1 MARYLIDVNL
11 PRYFSLWSSEE
22 YEHVINTNDE
32 MKDIEIWRYAMEHDL
47 IIVSKDADFS
57 DLILLHDPPPRVVH
71 IKLGNMKIREFH
83 QNISKIW
90 DEVCLLSKEYKLIRV
105 YRDRI
110 ECID

>member
-1 MARYLIDVNL
+1 MID
-11 PRYFSLWSSEE
+11 RFSIIFCAECQLNCQLE
-22 YEHVINTNDE
+22 NDGCP
-32 MKDIEIWRYAMEHDL
+32 
-47 IIVSKDADFS
+47 KDADFS

-71 IKLGNMKIREFH
+71 IKLENMKIREFH